1 MFNRD
6 LSYQLDAIVYL
17 LERRPPW
24 LVRLALRWY
33 KARLEMQIPL

>member
-1 MFNRD
+1 MFKPD
-6 LSYQLDAIVYL
+6 VSYQLDAVVYL

-24 LVRLALRWY
+24 YVRLVLRWY